1 MLLKSIEYVEFVN
14 SPKFWHLEPMEFG
27 QINLV
32 VGKNSSGKSR
42 VLSVLHIL
50 ARLTGGN
57 IPVQFDNGTWDAKFN
72 RMKGLSVED
81 QRYKLSLKNKGVAY
95 ESFEIKEQLV
105 LEREIS
111 GEGFVT
117 KRKKSEKV
125 KYKAPQNQLMAVVRR
140 DEYQH
145 PHLDS
150 LFNWGN
156 NLCYYRFGTD
166 FGKAVATSANDAAG
180 HEQIIQARALVE
192 DPATIFQATEGRFG
206 NSYKEMILQDMEV
219 LGYPCEDV
227 SMCPVPGVSI
237 NGATPLILQVKEKN
251 LPCQTTQHDMSQ
263 GMYRA
268 FALCV
273 HVNAN
278 ILWTQSSMIGRS
290 PQLGD
295 SPMIVIDDIGEGLD
309 HERSKK
315 LIGLLIEKA
324 KGNNIQLVMSS
335 NDRYVMND
343 VPLEYWNVLHRVG
356 GVVRAFNYTNSKE
369 KFDEF
374 EYSGLSNFDFF
385 ASEYFLPETE

>member
-1 MLLKSIEYVEFVN
+1 MLIKSLEYVEFVN
-14 SPKFWHLEPMEFG
+14 SPNIWHLEPMEFG

-50 ARLTGGN
+50 ARLVGGN
-57 IPVQFDNGTWDAKFN
+57 MPVQFDNGTWDAKFN
-72 RMKGLSVED
+72 RMKGLTIED
-81 QRYKLSLKNKGVAY
+81 QRYRLVLKNQGVAY
-95 ESFEIKEQLV
+95 EAFEIKDQLV
-105 LEREIS
+105 LERES
-111 GEGFVT
+111 NGEGFVT

-145 PHLDS
+145 PQLDS
-150 LFNWGN
+150 LYNWGN
-156 NLCYYRFGTD
+156 SLCYYRFGTD
-166 FGKAVATSANDAAG
+166 FGKTVATSANAAS
-180 HEQIIQARALVE
+180 HEHILQSKPLVE
-192 DPATIFQATEGRFG
+192 DPATIFHATEARFG
-206 NSYKEMILQDMEV
+206 NDYKEMILQDMDY

-227 SMCPVPGVSI
+227 SMCPIPGVSI
-237 NGATPLILQVKEKN
+237 NGTAPLILQVKEKN
-251 LPCQTTQHDMSQ
+251 LLCQTTQHGMSQ

-268 FALCV
+268 FALIV
-273 HVNAN
+273 HINAN
-278 ILWTQSSMIGRS
+278 ILWTQSSMVGRS

-315 LIGLLIEKA
+315 LIGMLIEKA
-324 KGNNIQLVMSS
+324 KANNIQLVMSS

-356 GVVRAFNYTNSKE
+356 SVVKAFNYSNSKD

-385 ASEYFLPETE
+385 ASEYFLPDAK